1 MNNNTKA
8 IAFMVVSMF
17 AFAATDTLIK
27 LVSGAVTPAQTIF
40 FLTTGGFIVFASL
53 ATYQGDSIW
62 NKRAI
67 SKVLIIRY
75 IAEIIGLI
83 SMVLALSLIDLSTIG
98 AIIQSVPLLVTFGA
112 VLWLG
117 ERVSWRRWTSIII
130 GFIGVLMIIQ
140 PGAEAFEPTVLL
152 AFIAAIAL
160 SVRDLTTRVTP
171 PDMSSASLACYT
183 MMATIPVPIIWM
195 MINGE
200 SFIPPNEHLFTLIGM
215 VMLGAFG
222 YFLIIASVRSAEVS
236 VVSPY
241 RYSRLVFLMGFGVLL
256 FDEKPGFWVL
266 LGAAL
271 IVASGLYMM
280 WRERVVKGH

>member
-1 MNNNTKA
+1 MNKNTKA

-40 FLTTGGFIVFASL
+40 FLTTGGLIVFASL
-53 ATYQGDSIW
+53 ATYQGDTIW
-62 NKRAI
+62 TKRAV

-83 SMVLALSLIDLSTIG
+83 SMVLALSLIELSTIG

-117 ERVSWRRWTSIII
+117 ERVSWRRWTSIIA
-130 GFIGVLMIIQ
+130 GFVGVLMIIQ
-140 PGAEAFEPTVLL
+140 PGADAFEPAVLL
-152 AFIAAIAL
+152 AFIAAVAL

-183 MMATIPVPIIWM
+183 MMATIPVPVIWI

-200 SFIPPNEHLFTLIGM
+200 SFIPPNEHLLALIAM

-241 RYSRLVFLMGFGVLL
+241 RYSRLIFLMGFGVLL

-266 LGAAL
+266 MGAAL
-271 IVASGLYMM
+271 IVVSGIYMM
-280 WRERVVKGH
+280 WRERVVKGQ